1 MISRVVGSSVEGDT
15 LTIALFVLV
24 PKADMERYQAEAE
37 FVNAQL
43 GRMPIEG
50 PPIPHPRVEE
60 VVEEVDDGTATP
72 LEKEILH
79 ILREAAGPLTNQQII
94 RTVHHRKQVKNV
106 GKSHVNQKLYLLRG
120 RGVLSFEQ
128 DAKGNKLWKRVS

>member
-1 MISRVVGSSVEGDT
+1 MNSRVVGSSLEGNT
-15 LTIALFVLV
+15 LAIAFFSLV
-24 PKADMERYQAEAE
+24 PKGDKERQQAEAE

-50 PPIPHPRVEE
+50 PPVPHPRVEE
-60 VVEEVDDGTATP
+60 VAEEVDDGTATP

-79 ILREAAGPLTNQQII
+79 ILREASGPLTNQQII
-94 RTVHHRKQVKNV
+94 RTVHQRKQLKNV

-128 DAKGNKLWKRVS
+128 DGKGNKLWKRVQ